1 LEFPLSDL
9 AKSGKVVNYR
19 DCLHSDLMR
28 KLSVNLTLKQ
38 TAFLGVLLLC
48 CVPFILNLFGLD
60 FSSASQVAI
69 ASGLSQSEI
78 SNAQMFELLKGS
90 FHHALLE
97 WTAVSIALFT
107 AIASFIHFY
116 RNGDIVVPIIGL
128 AILCAGFT
136 DGFHTFAATR
146 LINATSE
153 NVDFIPFTW
162 ALSRIFNVSIM
173 VIGILLSR
181 WITRNNQSVDIGNRR
196 QHFIIL
202 AIVCVAFLGL
212 AATLASYVV
221 NSEELPRT
229 VFPAAMITRPF
240 DVLPLALFIM
250 AGTLIWGWY
259 KDRKSTVIFAL
270 LLSIVPE
277 LFTQMHMSF
286 GSTQLFDNHFNIA
299 HFLKIIAYSCIFIG
313 ILLELIVNTKTVTN
327 AQPSGEPRR
336 WEEADQRLLPVGS
349 AARPQSVTIP
359 LLAFVFAIFISTIVS
374 LLFYSESEAFFKQQ
388 QIDSLKSESLLAK
401 PTVDNFVKQVRSD
414 AFMISQSPA
423 LFSVLEAISEG
434 QPVQPSELKD
444 IGFVFGLFLQR
455 KYEYLTIS
463 IISKEVSNQA
473 LLRVSRDALN
483 QAKSSTTI
491 PHHLNQQF
499 LQRVFLSKNSE
510 AIFSSIKLEENHL
523 IDGVQSMPI
532 LRAGIPLY
540 LNDGTDSVG
549 AIVIEINFEGIIAEL
564 SAVFKKRFD
573 LYLANSEGKY
583 FHHPDLHSNEN
594 KSNLGLPL
602 IKEEFIELSEIDLS
616 KSLNAIL
623 EINEPQNSTD
633 KRKIKFAVIRSI
645 DLDDSSSIDNIKMLA
660 LYDHQ
665 AVQKELAEFRNHSF
679 LLGLSL
685 SMIALGLAF
694 VGARRITNPLLKTAK
709 ALEEYE
715 EKNELVNL
723 PVDSKDEVGVLARSF
738 HNMILRQHHRDK
750 ELADQKFALDQHTI
764 VAITDVKGTIVFANK
779 KFQDISGYSA
789 NELVGN
795 NHRILNSG
803 FHSIEFWRTMYETI
817 ASGRVWHGELR
828 NTKKDGSLYWVDTT
842 IVPFL
847 GSDQKPVRYIAIRTD
862 ITERKNAE
870 LKISE
875 AGVLLRST
883 LASTDNGIL
892 VTDSDGNVI
901 KSNKPFLK
909 LWNIP
914 RSLAIR
920 NDIEEMQQYVA
931 SQLKHSKQFIS
942 DINRMHGDAKQET
955 LQSVE
960 FLDGRVVEMV
970 SRPMQIGE
978 NKLYRVWSFRDI
990 TSRVRASKI
999 QQRALHAAK
1008 IKLDISAVLSSNGS
1022 LATKMS
1028 STLMSL
1034 LSLAHNE
1041 VLTKAGIYLQNKKT
1055 NQLELFEYIGYLD
1068 KEFLMSNSSINFGE
1082 GLVGQ
1087 AGLKQQIELVKSNNT
1102 NKGTD
1107 LDQVEEHSYAV
1118 PVIDPV
1124 NKRKQALGV
1133 IFLIIEH
1140 PILEVDEKTALLKD
1154 ISDMVAL
1161 TLLNEQVKQELDFA
1175 RKQAEESS
1183 KLKSEFLA
1191 SMSHEI
1197 RTPMN
1202 GVLGMLGLLLNTNM
1216 TEEQRRKASIAQ
1228 SSAQS
1233 LLSLINDILDFS
1245 KVDAGKL
1252 ELEIIQ
1258 FDIRKMFGEL
1268 SESLALKSQ
1277 EKGLEFILDLT
1288 EVEVPLVKGD
1298 PSRIRQIL
1306 TNLVG
1311 NAIKFT
1317 DEGEILICASL
1328 KELDNGKLDFQ
1339 CVVADTGI
1347 GVPKNKQKTLF
1358 DLFSQADTST
1368 TRKYGGTG
1376 LGLSIVKK
1384 LCLMMGGDV
1393 ELDSLEGQGSR
1404 FKFNVTLEKVTGAET
1419 IKPSHDVSDLRIL
1432 LVDDNPTNCQVV
1444 AKQLAHWGAQVK
1456 GVNSSSEVMKLLDEN
1471 SKEGTQPPF
1480 DLILADMN
1488 MPDTNGLEL
1497 VKLIRSDTRFNSLKL
1512 VMMTPMSYKDDRE
1525 LEKLGCTNYFPKPA
1539 TTIDLLTTLNAVQDD
1554 DSLANNMDSSMTR
1567 FELGEGHSL
1576 LENIGSRNLQWESN
1590 LRILLVED
1598 NQVNQE
1604 VARGI
1609 LSELGLNADIA
1620 EDGQE
1625 AIDLLNMSSEDDP
1638 YSILF
1643 MDCQMPRMD
1652 GYTASQL
1659 IRNGEAGIRYIEIP
1673 IVAITANAMKEDKEK
1688 CLQSGM
1694 NEYVSKPIEPIKMIE
1709 KLLIWFK
1716 PIGYSID
1723 QHKDKSQVINMSD
1736 NNEDKSNLI
1745 WDEQALL
1752 KRSLGKEKLMRS
1764 LIAMFLKSSP
1774 KQVDELESACIN
1786 MDSEKVRHLAH
1797 TIKGGAANLSAL
1809 RVQQSALELEELAK
1823 QQRSEEYQETF
1834 VQLNSHF
1841 EEVIELFERYTDA
1854 NTEKD
1859 SNLEKMSNNA
1869 VLTALSETKQALA
1882 EGAYISP
1889 DEVSYCDVQYD
1900 SSLIQTEM
1908 RELKNL
1914 ILQFETEDA
1923 IALIGQIEAKLVN

>member
-1 LEFPLSDL
+1 MEFPLSDL
-9 AKSGKVVNYR
+9 AKSSKVVNYR

-38 TAFLGVLLLC
+38 TAFLGILLLC
-48 CVPFILNLFGLD
+48 CLPFILNLLGFD
-60 FSSASQVAI
+60 FSSVSQIAI
-69 ASGLSQSEI
+69 ADNLSQSEI

-97 WTAVSIALFT
+97 WTAVSIAFLT
-107 AIASFIHFY
+107 AIASFIHY
-116 RNGDIVVPIIGL
+116 HSKGDIAIPILGIAL
-128 AILCAGFT
+128 LCVGFV
-136 DGFHTFAATR
+136 DGFHILAANGT
-146 LINATSE
+146 IGATSE
-153 NVDFIPFTW
+153 DGNFIPVTW
-162 ALSRIFNVSIM
+162 ALSRIFNVSIV
-173 VIGILLSR
+173 VISVLLSR
-181 WITRNNQSVDIGNRR
+181 WLLRENNDIRA
-196 QHFIIL
+196 QK
-202 AIVCVAFLGL
+202 
-212 AATLASYVV
+212 
-221 NSEELPRT
+221 T
-229 VFPAAMITRPF
+229 V
-240 DVLPLALFIM
+240 PLALIGIPFFGLATILVFGATISETLPQTEFPQALVTRPYDVLALALFVM
-250 AGTLIWGWY
+250 AGALVWGWH
-259 KDRKSTVIFAL
+259 KDRNNPVIFAM
-270 LLSIVPE
+270 LLSQLLGIT
-277 LFTQMHMSF
+277 TQLHISF
-286 GSTQLFDNHFNIA
+286 GSTQLFDNHFNIG
-299 HFLKIIAYSCIFIG
+299 HFLKIAAYSCIFIG
-313 ILLELIVNTKTVTN
+313 ILFDIFVARQNSQVDHSEIQQRVISEMN
-327 AQPSGEPRR
+327 EP
-336 WEEADQRLLPVGS
+336 LLPVGT
-349 AARPQSVTIP
+349 ATRPQSVIIP
-359 LLAFVFAIFISTIVS
+359 LGAFMLASFITIVVS
-374 LLFYSESEAFFKQQ
+374 LLFYKESES
-388 QIDSLKSESLLAK
+388 
-401 PTVDNFVKQVRSD
+401 FVKQHQIELLKSKALLVEPTIGNFLKQAHSD
-414 AFMISQSPA
+414 IFMLSHSSA
-423 LFSVLEAISEG
+423 LNSILKAINEDNPIRTSDLE
-434 QPVQPSELKD
+434 D
-444 IGFVFGLFLQR
+444 IKFVFGLFLRR
-455 KYEYLTIS
+455 KKDYLNIK
-463 IISKEVSNQA
+463 IITKEKDTLA
-473 LLRVSRDALN
+473 LLDVFRDFNSNKIASRSNKEHQINNELLHRALSSQGGEVVFSEIQLEQLGIN
-483 QAKSSTTI
+483 NKSH
-491 PHHLNQQF
+491 PL
-499 LQRVFLSKNSE
+499 
-510 AIFSSIKLEENHL
+510 
-523 IDGVQSMPI
+523 PI
-532 LRAGIPLY
+532 LRVITPFY
-540 LNDGTDSVG
+540 LDSATEAQG
-549 AIVIEINFEGIIAEL
+549 AIAIEIDFENIITEL
-564 SAVFKKRFD
+564 SNVFGNRFN
-573 LYLANSEGKY
+573 LYLANGGGKY
-583 FHHPDLHSNEN
+583 FHHPQIYSSNGDTLPE
-594 KSNLGLPL
+594 LPL
-602 IKEEFIELSEIDLS
+602 LQEEFSELSEIQFTEQLS
-616 KSLNAIL
+616 DILTLTRSKNNSNESIIDYAITRRISLNSEL
-623 EINEPQNSTD
+623 DYNE
-633 KRKIKFAVIRSI
+633 
-645 DLDDSSSIDNIKMLA
+645 IKMLA

-665 AVQKELAEFRNHSF
+665 VMQNELGAFRNHS
-679 LLGLSL
+679 LILGMSL
-685 SMIALGLAF
+685 AVVALGITF
-694 VGARRITNPLLKTAK
+694 VVSRRITAPLLQTSK
-709 ALEEYE
+709 AIEKYE
-715 EKNELVNL
+715 QQNNLVEL
-723 PVDSKDEVGVLARSF
+723 PIGAKDEVGVLARSF
-738 HNMILRQHHRDK
+738 HNMIIRQYQRDK
-750 ELADQKFALDQHTI
+750 ELADQKFALDQHSI
-764 VAITDVKGTIVFANK
+764 VAITDVKGTIIFVNK
-779 KFQDISGYSA
+779 KFEELSGYQA
-789 NELVGN
+789 DELIGN
-795 NHRILNSG
+795 NHRMLNSR
-803 FHSIEFWRTMYETI
+803 FHSLEFWQTMYQTI
-817 ASGRVWHGELR
+817 CSGRVWHGELR
-828 NTKKDGSLYWVDTT
+828 NRNKNGNLYWVDTT

-847 GSDQKPVRYIAIRTD
+847 GADRKPVRYIALRTD

-870 LKISE
+870 LEIKE
-875 AGVLLRST
+875 AGILLKST
-883 LASTDNGIL
+883 LASTDDGIL
-892 VTDSDGNVI
+892 VTDSKGNVI
-901 KSNKPFLK
+901 QSNKSFLK
-909 LWNIP
+909 LWKIP
-914 RSLAIR
+914 RELAIR
-920 NDIEEMQQYVA
+920 NDVDEMQSYVA
-931 SQLKHSKQFIS
+931 NQLKNPKQFLK
-942 DINRMHGDAKQET
+942 DINRMHGNATEET
-955 LQSVE
+955 LHS
-960 FLDGRVVEMV
+960 LDFIDERFFEMH
-970 SRPMQIGE
+970 SRPMQIGDD
-978 NKLYRVWSFRDI
+978 KLYRVWNFRDV
-990 TSRVRASKI
+990 TRRVQATKI
-999 QQRALHAAK
+999 QQRALQAAK
-1008 IKLDISAVLSSNGS
+1008 IKLDISAVLSSGGS
-1022 LATKMS
+1022 FPTKMS

-1034 LSLAHNE
+1034 LSLVQNE
-1041 VLTKAGIYLQNKKT
+1041 ALTKTCIYLRNKE
-1055 NQLELFEYIGYLD
+1055 NDQFELFEYIGNFD
-1068 KEFLMSNSSINFGE
+1068 DRFLRNESKVGMGE
-1082 GLVGQ
+1082 GIVGR
-1087 AGLKQQIELVKSNNT
+1087 AGLDQQLVVKEPEIQEVEKELNRI
-1102 NKGTD
+1102 
-1107 LDQVEEHSYAV
+1107 VELHYAV
-1118 PVIDPV
+1118 PIIDQL
-1124 NKRKQALGV
+1124 NKSEHALGV
-1133 IFLIIEH
+1133 LYLNINHSISEI
-1140 PILEVDEKTALLKD
+1140 DEKSTLLKD
-1154 ISDMVAL
+1154 ISEMVAL
-1161 TLLNEQVKQELDFA
+1161 TILNEQVKQDLDYA
-1175 RKQAEESS
+1175 REQAEESN

-1202 GVLGMLGLLLNTNM
+1202 GVLGMLGLLLNSDM
-1216 TEEQRRKASIAQ
+1216 SEEQRRKATIAQ

-1258 FDIRKMFGEL
+1258 FDIRKTFGEL
-1268 SESLALKSQ
+1268 SESLALKSH

-1317 DEGEILICASL
+1317 EEGEILVSASL

-1339 CVVADTGI
+1339 CVVVDTGI
-1347 GVPKNKQKTLF
+1347 GVPKNKQKNLF

-1404 FKFNVTLEKVTGAET
+1404 FKFNVTLEKVAGAET
-1419 IKPSHDVSDLRIL
+1419 IKPSHDVSGLRIL

-1456 GVNSSSEVMKLLDEN
+1456 GFNSSSEVMKLLDEN

-1480 DLILADMN
+1480 DLVLADMN

-1554 DSLANNMDSSMTR
+1554 ESLANNTDSCMTR

-1576 LENIGSRNLQWESN
+1576 LDNLASRNLQWESN